1 MQASLNSEDD
11 ISFLK
16 WFSKKK
22 NWDRIRYH
30 GGVSTLCWSV
40 TPAKSSK
47 SSIEDFNDAIEE
59 KKWWTLYSKLEN
71 ISVLLDS
78 MTYFIYPK
86 GNKFVS

>member
-1 MQASLNSEDD
+1 MIFQKKIEIGSGTMEEWAPSADPSHPQNRQNQV
-11 ISFLK
+11 LK
-16 WFSKKK
+16 ILMMPSKK
-22 NWDRIRYH
+22 
-30 GGVSTLCWSV
+30 
-40 TPAKSSK
+40 
-47 SSIEDFNDAIEE
+47 